1 MPKSR
6 HWSTASAPCRLDWR
20 PSWLLAGSLLA
31 LGLLAAAAILGSAI
45 PAAAAWP
52 SALLVSGYGGW
63 LGRRELRRPV
73 RGLVIADGAGAVIVD
88 GVAVAGFSV
97 QWRGPL
103 AFVHWRDASGS
114 RRRLQFGPDTLDLA
128 ARREL
133 RLAMITRGA
142 APAAGSMAP

>member
-6 HWSTASAPCRLDWR
+6 RSSTASAPCRLEWR

-31 LGLLAAAAILGSAI
+31 LGLLAATGILGSAI

-52 SALLVSGYGGW
+52 SAALVVGYGGW
-63 LGRRELRRPV
+63 LGVRELRRPV
-73 RGLVIADGAGAVIVD
+73 RRLTIADGAGAVIVD
-88 GVAVAGFSV
+88 GVAVAAFAV

-103 AFVHWRDASGS
+103 AFVHWRDASGP
-114 RRRLQFGPDTLDLA
+114 RRRLQFAPDTLDLP

-133 RLAMITRGA
+133 RLAMIARA
-142 APAAGSMAP
+142 AARAAGSMAP